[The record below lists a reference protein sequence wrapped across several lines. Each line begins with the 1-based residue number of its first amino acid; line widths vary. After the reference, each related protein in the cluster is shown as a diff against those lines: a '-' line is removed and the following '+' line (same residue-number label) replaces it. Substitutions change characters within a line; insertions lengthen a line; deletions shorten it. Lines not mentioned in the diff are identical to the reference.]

1 MRKNILLLLAL
12 CATQGYAF
20 DRVNALQ
27 ELLDKSAAAEKAKKA
42 ARDDFLAAA
51 DVYTAAMNKRDA
63 LVKADKDAINDWDYE
78 YESSERKEALK
89 AAEDD
94 WNAARDVL
102 AVKRTANVKA
112 HNAANDA
119 NDAARRALEEQAALD
134 AVGEEPAANSI
145 PASGAV
151 RFL

>member
-1 MRKNILLLLAL
+1 MKKNILLLLAL

-20 DRVNALQ
+20 DRVNAQQ
-27 ELLDKSAAAEKAKKA
+27 ELLDKSAAAEEAKK
-42 ARDDFLAAA
+42 DFVAAA

-89 AAEDD
+89 AAEDA

-102 AVKRTANVKA
+102 AVKRTAHVKA

-119 NDAARRALEEQAALD
+119 NDAARRVLD